1 MGREGG
7 IDGYGGGGGRVEVTK
22 VWANCVEYNG
32 CEHDIYRQAQELAK
46 LFDDRFEALITPP
59 QHMGLRS
66 FSHGKGWV
74 GSEVVVYWD
83 GDHKWFKAR
92 VTAYLGDSPPKGHLY
107 RIKYPDDEETE
118 ELALPHVNVA
128 ILGLSPA
135 HHPALDVLPPW
146 PGTSNHPPA
155 ARNATPATPKPPA
168 AAPPPERPAR
178 ERHAPPKLQV
188 GVAEGRGRASVG
200 GGDGGP
206 ECRRSG
212 KSGEGGGGKSG
223 SGDQGAGGGFIG
235 DDGMPCTLVRCT
247 R

>member
-1 MGREGG
+1 
-7 IDGYGGGGGRVEVTK
+7 VEVTK

-46 LFDDRFEALITPP
+46 LFDDRFEALIRPP
-59 QHMGLRS
+59 QHMGLQS

-118 ELALPHVNVA
+118 ELALPDVNVA

-135 HHPALDVLPPW
+135 HHPALDFLPPW
-146 PGTSNHPPA
+146 PGSSHHPPA
-155 ARNATPATPKPPA
+155 TRNAAHAPPVTPKPPA
-168 AAPPPERPAR
+168 AAPPVERPVR

-235 DDGMPCTLVRCT
+235 DDGMPCTLVRCP